1 MMMMMMMIIIII
13 KKTRFEEWI
22 GPGLQVKNT
31 AKTCSAVPDM

>member
-1 MMMMMMMIIIII
+1 MMMMIIIII